1 MNRSEYNR
9 GTMLGL
15 TLAEIMI
22 LILFLLL
29 MLLSV
34 LLYKEK
40 ERAAALADATK
51 NCRVVLNNIDD
62 NVSLRKDVEETI
74 KDIPQI
80 LTRIQ
85 ESNLLPEQKGIK
97 VGKVLKEYT
106 LVRDSFDN
114 PIGYA
119 DNLGKAATF
128 SNDFLGN
135 VDKTGNVINAEGN
148 IVGRISKEGRIIG
161 NKKRIPVGYEDIN
174 GRAISHNGD
183 VLGTTDKIG
192 NVIRSQSPA
201 ENEKTDSGLG
211 YIGFVDSNIA
221 YDFKGNEIGTVKK
234 DQNIFDHSGNLIGY
248 LSNKATLIRN
258 SEGVGIGYMNALG
271 RIKGEDNQTIA
282 ISDAAGNI
290 FKATSQVLGYLPNKK
305 ALVYNENGDIIGYLD
320 RNNIVLD
327 THNEKIGYVENSG
340 TAIAL
345 DGSWLG
351 RIGQRNKLIKDKNNF
366 LIGFQNYDGKKYSL
380 KNKEIQENNNTYNNN
395 KNRLVRDSENKIIGY
410 FDDNLNIISGNDE
423 YELDGNNIK
432 NKTGEIIG
440 KLKEYIYFARDNN
453 GNIIGYEN
461 ELGHILDFNEKII
474 GITDNAG
481 DILSSNG
488 KKISSVALSYA
499 RRKNGKIY
507 LVEPSVQDKTSNL
520 VRAVSESPLLF
531 EKRQPVINKKGEII
545 GYEDDNGNI
554 KDFQNNRLGDLDAD
568 GKVFDDEHKNIGE
581 IKDFKH
587 LIIQQNDSQNFASV
601 MNSALDCLESNKYK
615 EKGGLYAC
623 TTENKRLNRELLN
636 LQGQNKNLQKTLRDS
651 HNGNGGWGTP
661 PCWATPDG
669 KAEFIY
675 NVYLEDNGLIIRDN
689 YLVNRENEMKLLPVE
704 DIPLDTI
711 LSAEEF
717 LKATKPLYQWGQKHS
732 CNFFVNMYD
741 NMNTAPKE
749 MYKALRK
756 SVEGHFYI
764 REAK

>member
-29 MLLSV
+29 MLLSL

-40 ERAAALADATK
+40 ERAKELANATK

-62 NVSLRKDVEETI
+62 NISLQKDVENTI

-85 ESNLLPEQKGIK
+85 ENNLLPEQRGIK
-97 VGKVLKEYT
+97 SGKVLKQYV

-119 DNLGKAATF
+119 DNLGRAVSF
-128 SNDFLGN
+128 SNDLLGK
-135 VDKTGNVINAEGN
+135 VDKNGN
-148 IVGRISKEGRIIG
+148 IVNDKGDIVGTVSENGRIVG
-161 NKKRIPVGYEDIN
+161 NKKGKPVGYEDIN
-174 GRAISHNGD
+174 GNALSQNGT
-183 VLGTTDKIG
+183 VLGKVDENG
-192 NVIRSQSPA
+192 NVIRQGSSNNK
-201 ENEKTDSGLG
+201 ENEEKGFG
-211 YIGFVDSNIA
+211 YIGYADNNIA
-221 YDFKGNEIGTVKK
+221 YDFSGNEIGKVKT
-234 DQNIFDHSGNLIGY
+234 DQNIFDNSGNLIGH
-248 LSNKATLIRN
+248 LSNKATLIKN

-282 ISDAAGNI
+282 ISDTAGNI

-305 ALVYNENGDIIGYLD
+305 ALVYDENGDIIGYLD

-327 THNEKIGYVENSG
+327 THNEKIGYVENNG

-351 RIGQRNKLIKDKNNF
+351 RIGQRNKLIKDSNNF

-380 KNKEIQENNNTYNNN
+380 KNTEIQETDNTYNN
-395 KNRLVRDSENKIIGY
+395 KNRLIRDSENKIIGY
-410 FDDNLNIISGNDE
+410 FDKNINIISENGKYD
-423 YELDGNNIK
+423 LDGNNIK
-432 NKTGEIIG
+432 NKNGKIIG
-440 KLKEYIYFARDNN
+440 KLKEHTYFARDNN

-481 DILSSNG
+481 DILPSNG
-488 KKISSVALSYA
+488 KKISSITLSYA

-507 LVEPSVQDKTSNL
+507 LVESSVQNKTSNL
-520 VRAVSESPLLF
+520 VHAISESPILF
-531 EKRQPVINKKGEII
+531 ERRQPVINEKGEII

-554 KDFQNNRLGDLDAD
+554 KDFQNNRLGNLDAD
-568 GKVFDDEHKNIGE
+568 GKVFDDEYKNIGE

-587 LIIQQNDSQNFASV
+587 LIIQQNDLQNFASV
-601 MNSALDCLESNKYK
+601 MNSALDCLEANKYK
-615 EKGGLYAC
+615 KKSGLYTC
-623 TTENKRLNRELLN
+623 TTENKRLNRELQN
-636 LQGQNKNLQKTLRDS
+636 LKGQNKNLQKTLRDS

-689 YLVNRENEMKLLPVE
+689 YLVNRENEIKLLPVK

-717 LKATKPLYQWGQKHS
+717 LKATKPLYQWGEKHS

>member
-29 MLLSV
+29 MLLSL

-40 ERAAALADATK
+40 ERAKELANATK

-62 NVSLRKDVEETI
+62 NISLQKDVENTI

-85 ESNLLPEQKGIK
+85 ENNLLPEQRGIK
-97 VGKVLKEYT
+97 SGRILKQYV

-119 DNLGKAATF
+119 DNLGRAFSF
-128 SNDFLGN
+128 SNDLLGKA
-135 VDKTGNVINAEGN
+135 DKNGN
-148 IVGRISKEGRIIG
+148 IVNDKGDVVGTVSENGRIVG
-161 NKKRIPVGYEDIN
+161 NKKGKPVGYEDIN
-174 GRAISHNGD
+174 GNALSQNGT
-183 VLGTTDKIG
+183 VLGKVDENG
-192 NVIRSQSPA
+192 NIIRQSSSDNK
-201 ENEKTDSGLG
+201 ENGENGFG
-211 YIGFVDSNIA
+211 YIGYADNNIA
-221 YDFKGNEIGTVKK
+221 YDFSGNEIGKVKT
-234 DQNIFDHSGNLIGY
+234 DQNIFDNSGNLIGH

-271 RIKGEDNQTIA
+271 RIKGDDNQTIA
-282 ISDAAGNI
+282 VADASGNI
-290 FKATSQVLGYLPNKK
+290 FKASPKIIGHILDGK
-305 ALVYNENGDIIGYLD
+305 ALVYDEKGNIIGYLD
-320 RNNIVLD
+320 SNNVVLD
-327 THNEKIGYVENSG
+327 PHNEKIGYAENNG

-351 RIGQRNKLIKDKNNF
+351 RIGQRKILIRNNKGG
-366 LIGFQNYDGKKYSL
+366 LIGFKDDDGKNYTLTS
-380 KNKEIQENNNTYNNN
+380 KELLNNTDENAS
-395 KNRLVRDSENKIIGY
+395 KSRLVRNLSNKIIGY
-410 FDDNLNIISGNDE
+410 FDDNEIKILSDDKE
-423 YELDGNNIK
+423 YKLENNEIK
-432 NKTGEIIG
+432 DQAGKIVG
-440 KLKEYIYFARDNN
+440 KLAETIQIAKDDNDDV
-453 GNIIGYEN
+453 IGYEN
-461 ELGHILDFNEKII
+461 ETGLISSFDGKII
-474 GITDNAG
+474 GIADNAG

-488 KKISSVALSYA
+488 KRVSSVDLSYA
-499 RRKNGKIY
+499 QRKNGKLYKIIP
-507 LVEPSVQDKTSNL
+507 VTKKGKT
-520 VRAVSESPLLF
+520 PLF
-531 EKRQPVINKKGEII
+531 ERRQSVINKHGDII

-554 KDFQNNRLGDLDAD
+554 KDFQNNFIGNVDDD
-568 GKVFDDEHKNIGE
+568 GKVFDKSRNNIGE

-587 LIIQQNDSQNFASV
+587 LIIPQNDSKEFATV
-601 MNSALDCLESNKYK
+601 INAALDCLESNKYK
-615 EKGGLYAC
+615 KKNGLYAC
-623 TTENKRLNRELLN
+623 NTENKRLNRELQN

-651 HNGNGGWGTP
+651 HDGNGGWGTP

-675 NVYLEDNGLIIRDN
+675 NVYLEDKGLIIREN
-689 YLVNRENEMKLLPVE
+689 YLANRENEMNSLPIA
-704 DIPLDTI
+704 DIPLDSP
-711 LSAEEF
+711 LSAEDF
-717 LKATKPLYQWGQKHS
+717 LKVTKPLYQWGQKHS

-741 NMNTAPKE
+741 DMESASRE
-749 MYKALRK
+749 IYKSLRK